1 MIAAPLALE
10 ITRLAKTFKLG
21 PWHKAQ
27 VALRNVTLAVP
38 VGNVYG
44 YLGPNGAGKTTTLK
58 LLFGLVRLDEG
69 NIQVLG
75 RAHRDPEWRS
85 RVGYLPEHPY
95 LQEGLTPREY
105 LTYVA
110 RLSGVESLRIPG
122 RVSAVLDRVGLAAA
136 SNRVMR
142 TFSKGMVQ
150 RAAIAQ
156 ALVADPELLV
166 LDEPM
171 SGLDPL
177 GRSMVRHL
185 ISELRDEGKTIFFS
199 THILSDAEALCDRVA
214 ILRDGEVVSEGPL
227 SEVLQIEVD
236 RLDVTCDGVTPDV
249 LQGMPGISV
258 RLSAGRQIH
267 AHVTEEALP
276 LLVER
281 IAKAGGRVLSVA
293 PVRRSLEEV
302 FLNKV
307 KGEVS
312 WEA

>member
-1 MIAAPLALE
+1 
-10 ITRLAKTFKLG
+10 
-21 PWHKAQ
+21 
-27 VALRNVTLAVP
+27 VTLAVP
-38 VGNVYG
+38 TGKVYG

-58 LLFGLVRLDEG
+58 LLFGLVRMDKG
-69 NIQVLG
+69 SIRVLG
-75 RAHRDPEWRS
+75 RAHEDPEWRS

-110 RLSGVESLRIPG
+110 RLSGLESSRIPE
-122 RVSAVLDRVGLAAA
+122 RVSAVLDRVGLGAA

-166 LDEPM
+166 FDEPM

-185 ISELRDEGKTIFFS
+185 ISELRDEGKTVFFS
-199 THILSDAEALCDRVA
+199 THILGDAEALCDRVA
-214 ILRDGEVVSEGPL
+214 ILRDGEVVSDGPL

-236 RLDVTCDGVTPDV
+236 RLDVTCDAVSVDA
-249 LQGMPGISV
+249 LQGVPGVSI
-258 RLSAGRQIH
+258 RLTAGRQVH
-267 AHVTEEALP
+267 AYVDEVALP
-276 LLVER
+276 ALVER
-281 IAKAGGRVLSVA
+281 VSKSGGRVLSVL

-302 FLNKV
+302 FLNKM

>member
-1 MIAAPLALE
+1 MTVEGLALE
-10 ITRLAKTFKLG
+10 ISGLAKTFKLG
-21 PWHKAQ
+21 PWHKAH
-27 VALRNVTLAVP
+27 VALRDVSLAVP
-38 VGNVYG
+38 VGRVYG

-58 LLFGLVRLDEG
+58 LLFGLVRMDRG
-69 NIQVLG
+69 SIRVLG
-75 RAHRDPEWRS
+75 RAHEDPDWRG

-95 LQEGLTPREY
+95 LQEGLTPWEY
-105 LTYVA
+105 LAYVA
-110 RLSGVESLRIPG
+110 RLSGVPGQRINA
-122 RVSAVLDRVGLAAA
+122 RVDHVLERVGLTSA
-136 SNRVMR
+136 SRRVMR

-171 SGLDPL
+171 SGLDPI
-177 GRSMVRHL
+177 GRSMVRQL
-185 ISELRDEGKTIFFS
+185 IAELRDEGKTIFFS

-214 ILRDGEVVSEGPL
+214 ILREGAVVSEGPL
-227 SEVLQIEVD
+227 SEVLQIDVD
-236 RLDVTCDGVTPDV
+236 HLDVSVDGVSEAV
-249 LQGMPGISV
+249 FEGMGGVSV
-258 RLSAGRQIH
+258 RLAAGRHLH
-267 AHVTEEALP
+267 ARIDEGALP

-281 IAKAGGRVLSVA
+281 VAKAGGRVLSVA